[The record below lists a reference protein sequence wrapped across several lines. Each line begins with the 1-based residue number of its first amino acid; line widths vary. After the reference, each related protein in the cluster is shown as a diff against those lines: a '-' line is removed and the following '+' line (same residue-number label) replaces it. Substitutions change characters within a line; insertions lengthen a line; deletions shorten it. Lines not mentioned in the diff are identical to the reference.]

1 MERRRWL
8 RAGSRRV
15 HLLGHIVGLE
25 GNVWAPVAA
34 TQMTSY
40 VRGWR
45 GKIERNPLEKPRV
58 RHIHVLHVAYRP
70 SQVGKVELSRNE
82 SPQAYRLLGTMH
94 QGNLIPT
101 NDCPMEPK
109 DDRGKEARK
118 TRLVTTPRRGQ
129 VACLPNAHLVI
140 ESRVGRRRSSPC
152 RI

>member
-1 MERRRWL
+1 MQGFRTRSTCDHIRVWKDDMLRR
-8 RAGSRRV
+8 ST
-15 HLLGHIVGLE
+15 
-25 GNVWAPVAA
+25 
-34 TQMTSY
+34 TQVTSY

-118 TRLVTTPRRGQ
+118 TRLETTPRHGQ